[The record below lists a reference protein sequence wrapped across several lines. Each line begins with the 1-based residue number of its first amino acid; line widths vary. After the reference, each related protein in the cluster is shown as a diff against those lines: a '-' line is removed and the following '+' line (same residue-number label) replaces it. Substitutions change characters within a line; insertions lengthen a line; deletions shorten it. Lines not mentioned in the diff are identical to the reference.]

1 MASQDGSSGA
11 PQLERQKAFG
21 PVKARQPHLLW
32 LQKQVCGGGDE
43 GLFKPYAGLEK
54 AAWEDKQTFVQW
66 KSEAEFQRVVHPIRM
81 RQKTIVLQPLVHS
94 TPLPGYPLKVVE
106 QPVMEHLQRFCQAFF
121 SGMEVTLAEALDMAT
136 LKNLTSRVH
145 ALTNRT
151 QFLVP
156 DLLKHLKS
164 RRPRRAYCVVGVTL
178 FDLYPSPEWNF
189 VMGHALLTEGC
200 AVFSFGRHF
209 NPEQAVCGGESTLL
223 VQLKH
228 LWVLMRVRGRIWFF
242 LCEVTNCPS
251 WGQ

>member
-1 MASQDGSSGA
+1 MASKDGSRISA
-11 PQLERQKAFG
+11 PQLERQQALG
-21 PVKARQPHLLW
+21 PVKPKQTHLLW
-32 LQKQVCGGGDE
+32 LQQQCGSDE
-43 GLFKPYAGLEK
+43 GLFKPYVGEGK
-54 AAWEDKQTFVQW
+54 TWEEKQTFLQW
-66 KSEAEFQRVVHPIRM
+66 KSQTEFQRVLHPIRM

-94 TPLPGYPLKVVE
+94 APLPGYSVSVVE

-121 SGMEVTLAEALDMAT
+121 LGMEVALAEPLDMVT

-156 DLLKHLKS
+156 DLLRHLKA
-164 RRPRRAYCVVGVTL
+164 RRPRSAYCVVGITL

-209 NPEQAVCGGESTLL
+209 NSERTVCEGESTLSA
-223 VQLKH
+223 QLKH
-228 LWVLMRVRGRIWFF
+228 LWVLMRVST
-242 LCEVTNCPS
+242 VN
-251 WGQ
+251 